1 MLNGPQQAGFGDF
14 RCKFSIF
21 VRCRVDNRVGFLKM
35 APKRA
40 HHCGI
45 LRFLQANDIRLA
57 SHSGGN
63 ANRSEPQAQNAHIE
77 FLYLFDQQ
85 GTTVRPLQLFKS
97 TIACVFAGKAQQRDM
112 LINKGLQLEKATTTP
127 RSSKLLLLTARLA
140 TLVRVCNKLRAAMLR
155 RHGKLAHLLKA
166 KRGPSPRMLYD
177 ATRSSARLGSTTG
190 GRANLTDLRCHHH
203 QTNGAATATAIGRMK
218 AAGSMELFLWW
229 IRFSVASPL
238 ALQFAH
244 GGQLL

>member
-1 MLNGPQQAGFGDF
+1 
-14 RCKFSIF
+14 
-21 VRCRVDNRVGFLKM
+21 M

-97 TIACVFAGKAQQRDM
+97 TIACVLAGKAQQRDM
-112 LINKGLQLEKATTTP
+112 LLNKGLQLEKATTTP

-218 AAGSMELFLWW
+218 AAGSMELCPLVDSLFRCVPPCTPVCTWRTATLK
-229 IRFSVASPL
+229 IPLRFRPL
-238 ALQFAH
+238 LKMNWCKSCRS
-244 GGQLL
+244 LRT